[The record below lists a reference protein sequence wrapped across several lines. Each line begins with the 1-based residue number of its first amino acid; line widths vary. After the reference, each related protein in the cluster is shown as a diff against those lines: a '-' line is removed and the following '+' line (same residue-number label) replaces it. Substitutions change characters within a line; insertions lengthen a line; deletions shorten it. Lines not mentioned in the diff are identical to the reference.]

1 MSYSKK
7 YRERTIEYRQA
18 GHTLEETHQVFK
30 VSISTIR
37 EWEKQ
42 LKETG
47 DLGKKELHRSFR
59 KIDPEKLKAYVAEH
73 PDAYQLEMAEAFGCS
88 ESGIR
93 DALRRYKITRKKRR
107 PAIRSRIS
115 KKQQRIWNKS
125 RTYRQKRLP
134 TWMNAV

>member
-1 MSYSKK
+1 MSYSRK

-18 GHTLEETHQVFK
+18 GHTLEETHQTFK
-30 VSISTIR
+30 VSRSTIQK
-37 EWEKQ
+37 WEKQ

-73 PDAYQLEMAEAFGCS
+73 PDAYQSEMAEAFGCS

-93 DALRRYKITRKKRR
+93 NALGLYKITRKKRR
-107 PAIRSRIS
+107 PATRSRIQ
-115 KKQQRIWNKS
+115 KK
-125 RTYRQKRLP
+125 
-134 TWMNAV
+134 

>member
-18 GHTLEETHQVFK
+18 GHTLEETHQTFK
-30 VSISTIR
+30 VSRSTIQ

-47 DLGKKELHRSFR
+47 DLGKKKLHRSFR
-59 KIDPEKLKAYVAEH
+59 KIDPEKLKAYVAKH
-73 PDAYQLEMAEAFGCS
+73 PDAYQSEMAKAFGCS

-93 DALRRYKITRKKRR
+93 DALRRHKITRKKRQ

-115 KKQQRIWNKS
+115 KN
-125 RTYRQKRLP
+125 
-134 TWMNAV
+134 

>member
-18 GHTLEETHQVFK
+18 GHTLEETHQTFK
-30 VSISTIR
+30 VSRSTIQI
-37 EWEKQ
+37 WEKQ

-59 KIDPEKLKAYVAEH
+59 KIDPEKLKTYVAEH
-73 PDAYQLEMAEAFGCS
+73 PDAYQSEMAKAFGCS

-93 DALRRYKITRKKRR
+93 DALRRYKITRKKRQS
-107 PAIRSRIS
+107 AIRSRIR
-115 KKQQRIWNKS
+115 KKWQHTWKKS
-125 RTYRQKRLP
+125 RTYRQKRSP
-134 TWMNAV
+134 MWMNAA

>member
-30 VSISTIR
+30 AAKSTIQ

-47 DLGKKELHRSFR
+47 DLEKKQLHRSYR
-59 KIDPEKLKAYVAEH
+59 KIDPQKLKAYVAEH
-73 PDAYQLEMAEAFGCS
+73 PDAYQSEMAEAFGSS
-88 ESGIR
+88 ESGIL
-93 DALRRYKITRKKRR
+93 DALKRHKITRKKRQL
-107 PAIRSRIS
+107 AIRNRIRR
-115 KKQQRIWNKS
+115 K
-125 RTYRQKRLP
+125 
-134 TWMNAV
+134 

>member
-1 MSYSKK
+1 MSYSKD

-30 VSISTIR
+30 ISITTIR
-37 EWEKQ
+37 KWEKQ

-47 DLGKKELHRSFR
+47 DLEKKELHRSFR

-73 PDAYQLEMAEAFGCS
+73 PDAYQTEMAKEFGCS

-93 DALRRYKITRKKRR
+93 DALQRHKITRKKGNGLPGARSGKS
-107 PAIRSRIS
+107 SRIS
-115 KKQQRIWNKS
+115 GGNQGDTAGKDC
-125 RTYRQKRLP
+125 
-134 TWMNAV
+134 VCG

>member
-59 KIDPEKLKAYVAEH
+59 KIDPEKLKAYVEEH
-73 PDAYQLEMAEAFGCS
+73 PDAYQSEMAEAFGCS

-93 DALRRYKITRKKRR
+93 DALRRHKITRKKDDQLSGAG
-107 PAIRSRIS
+107 PA
-115 KKQQRIWNKS
+115 KS
-125 RTYRQKRLP
+125 SSVFGANQGHTAGKDRLCG
-134 TWMNAV
+134 